1 MWGAHPSIVE
11 AMQDNGC
18 AMHPLWSMGFHRAW
32 LCTSFQKEHRMS
44 IQLVLADPQPVLL
57 EGLSRVFQTSPEFVV
72 QACASTGDDAL
83 AAVQKH
89 RPDILVMD
97 VSLSHRSGWDVLHD
111 LQQNHPPTRPVVFTD
126 APIHDVIRIIDAG
139 VPGLVGKDKSQQE
152 LARCI
157 QAVHAG
163 EKWLDRDLT
172 FKTMSVLL
180 EQQKKKP
187 HPAALLTPR
196 ELMVARMVTE
206 GLPNKKIASKLFISE
221 GTAKLHLHHI
231 YQKLHCP
238 GRMSLQRYMQDNG
251 LM

>member
-1 MWGAHPSIVE
+1 MLNH
-11 AMQDNGC
+11 GC
-18 AMHPLWSMGFHRAW
+18 TLYQVLPMVFEKAQAFL
-32 LCTSFQKEHRMS
+32 SFQKETPMS
-44 IQLVLADPQPVLL
+44 IELVLADPHPVLL
-57 EGLSRVFQTSPEFVV
+57 DGLSQVFQTSPEFVV
-72 QACASTGDDAL
+72 KACANTGDDAL

-89 RPDILVMD
+89 QPDILVMD
-97 VSLSHRSGWDVLHD
+97 VSLMNRSGWAVLDD
-111 LQQNHPPTRPVVFTD
+111 LRQHHAPTRPVVFTD
-126 APIHDVIRIIDAG
+126 APIGDVMRIIDAG

-157 QAVHAG
+157 KAGHAG
-163 EKWLDRDLT
+163 QKWLDRDLT
-172 FKTMSVLL
+172 LKTMSVLL

-187 HPAALLTPR
+187 NPASLLTPR
-196 ELMVARMVTE
+196 EMMVARMVTE

-251 LM
+251 LL